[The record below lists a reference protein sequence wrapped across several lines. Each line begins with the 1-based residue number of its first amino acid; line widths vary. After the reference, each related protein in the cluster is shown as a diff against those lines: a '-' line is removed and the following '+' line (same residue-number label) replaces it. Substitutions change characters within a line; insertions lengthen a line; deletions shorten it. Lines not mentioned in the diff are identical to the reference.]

1 MFAQTTCRFRSVLHP
16 QRLRRCLSLWVLLVL
31 SVDSGAELLD
41 EPLKPLPPIPALAPG
56 RVELGR
62 QLFNDPRLSHNG
74 TLSCASCHRLD
85 TYGVDGR
92 AFSMGADG
100 LPLALN
106 TPSWSLPDKLGT
118 ESMGHSIPTAGS
130 FQAMQR
136 SHCGE

>member
-106 TPSWSLPDKLGT
+106 TPTVLNASLNFRQFWDGRV
-118 ESMGHSIPTAGS
+118 ESLEEQGMP
-130 FQAMQR
+130 
-136 SHCGE
+136 